1 MLVHTSQ
8 RVTSIET
15 FHVMDLLQ
23 YAKKLESKGMDIIH
37 MEVGEPDFPTAKPIA
52 NAAKAAIEQDLTHY
66 TPAAGIPELRE
77 AISQWYAS
85 QYGLDISPERII
97 ITTGASSALLMV
109 FSSIVDAGQNII
121 MADPS
126 YPCNRQFLRFL
137 DADAQLIAVDSEQNF
152 QLSPRQIKLNWNERT
167 AGVLLAS
174 PSNPTGTLVSPD
186 VLNDIS
192 QQVNNLGGRLVVDEI
207 YHGLIYNDNAHSI
220 LEFSQDAFAINSFSK
235 YFGMTGWRL
244 GWLVAPE
251 SSISALEKLAQNLM
265 ISPHTVSQYAAL
277 ASFLPETLEILEQ
290 RRQEFHKRRDLL
302 LNGLRELGFFIPTT
316 PEGAFYIY
324 AGVTH
329 LTDNSYDFCWSLL
342 KEDHIAVTPGLD
354 FGNYRSNE
362 FVRFSYTTSLERIHM
377 ALERLHKRL
386 LNK

>member
-85 QYGLDISPERII
+85 QYGLDIPPERII